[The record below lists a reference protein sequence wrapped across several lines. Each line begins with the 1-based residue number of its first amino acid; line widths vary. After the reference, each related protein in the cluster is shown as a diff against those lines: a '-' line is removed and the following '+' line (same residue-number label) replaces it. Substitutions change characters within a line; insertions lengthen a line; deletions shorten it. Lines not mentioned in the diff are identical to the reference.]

1 MDAVSEPRRM
11 RMEVLVATPP
21 TRKCK
26 LIIEALTAEV
36 ERHPDVTRLDVY
48 YAGSEASVRPTDG
61 YVNLG
66 KHKKVPSAYV
76 NGRVVAAREPPESDQ
91 LRAIVEEEIG
101 RGAEAW
107 QR

>member
-1 MDAVSEPRRM
+1 MDGVCRM
-11 RMEVLVATPP
+11 RMEVLVASPP

-26 LIIEALTAEV
+26 AIIEAMTAEV
-36 ERHPDVTRLDVY
+36 QRNPEVTRLDVY

-76 NGRVVAAREPPESDQ
+76 NGRVVAAREPPEPDQ
-91 LRAIVEEEIG
+91 LRAIVDEELA
-101 RGAEAW
+101 RGAGAW
-107 QR
+107 QL

>member
-1 MDAVSEPRRM
+1 
-11 RMEVLVATPP
+11 MEVLVATPP

-26 LIIEALTAEV
+26 LIIEALKAEV
-36 ERHPDVTRLDVY
+36 EAHPGITRLDVY

-76 NGRVVAAREPPESDQ
+76 NGKVVAAREPPDSDQ

-101 RGAEAW
+101 KGPERW
-107 QR
+107 QG